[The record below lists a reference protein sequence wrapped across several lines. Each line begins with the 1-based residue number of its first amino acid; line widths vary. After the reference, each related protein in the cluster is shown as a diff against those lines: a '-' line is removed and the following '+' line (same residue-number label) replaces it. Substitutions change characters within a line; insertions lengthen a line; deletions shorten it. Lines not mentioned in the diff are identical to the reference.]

1 MTGVFALFLLELGLE
16 QSADRLE
23 CLLLIR
29 TVCNDLQRAVVGRS
43 QRENPH
49 YGLAIDLLPVF
60 LQKDIGGESIRR
72 LHEQRGRAGVD
83 SGPVLNCNDFFN
95 HGNRKRPALEI
106 QVSLKN
112 IALALSVSSQRMT
125 FLENSFAE

>member
-1 MTGVFALFLLELGLE
+1 
-16 QSADRLE
+16 
-23 CLLLIR
+23 
-29 TVCNDLQRAVVGRS
+29 
-43 QRENPH
+43 
-49 YGLAIDLLPVF
+49 
-60 LQKDIGGESIRR
+60 

-83 SGPVLNCNDFFN
+83 SGPVLNGHDFFN
-95 HGNRKRPALEI
+95 HGNRKRLALEC